1 MARPIAQNSRGRV
14 VNVFSGT
21 ALGVLIVT
29 VLYFAQTI
37 FIPVA
42 LAVFL
47 TFLMA
52 PVVDRVERWTGRAVA
67 VVASVLGATGLL
79 ICIGWMVTHQ
89 LTGLARTLQ
98 EPEYRQNIGVKTKAV
113 EDWIRDVTR
122 MTRAVEENVGGA
134 GNDADK
140 KADEKS
146 KSGQPVPA
154 QIAPFTPTWL
164 RDLPGSL
171 GRVAE
176 LLGQTALVVVLV
188 VFMLMRREDMR
199 NRVIR
204 LIGHGQM
211 TVTTMAI
218 DDAASRI
225 SRFLFAQLVVNSAYG
240 LVFASGLWLLGV
252 PYAFLWGFLA
262 ALMRYVPYVG
272 IWLAVLPPIALSLA
286 ASPGWTMPLWV
297 VGLVAALEV
306 VSANIIEPVLF
317 GQSIGVSEV
326 ALLVSAAFWAWLWGP
341 IGLVLSA
348 PLTVC
353 LVVLGKYVP
362 RLAFFDVL
370 LGDAPALP
378 AGMMF
383 YQRLLARDQDE
394 AATVIEKFV
403 RSAPPE
409 NVYDEFLVPAL
420 VSAKRDRD
428 HHDLAEPDEQFIISA
443 VAETAEQMAAGTLA
457 PSPPPPSP
465 PEGARATL
473 LGCPARDETD
483 ELALRMFVN
492 LLDPGR
498 WDLEILP
505 VAALAAELLD
515 KVHGAGLGAVVV
527 AALPPGGL
535 AHTRYLCK
543 RLRQRFPDLKI
554 AVGLWGLEGNAD
566 HARELL
572 AAAGADHV
580 GTTMLETRAR
590 LTEWLPVF
598 SAAAAQPEDRPKAK
612 ERVGETV

>member
-1 MARPIAQNSRGRV
+1 
-14 VNVFSGT
+14 
-21 ALGVLIVT
+21 
-29 VLYFAQTI
+29 
-37 FIPVA
+37 
-42 LAVFL
+42 
-47 TFLMA
+47 
-52 PVVDRVERWTGRAVA
+52 
-67 VVASVLGATGLL
+67 
-79 ICIGWMVTHQ
+79 MVTHQ
-89 LTGLARTLQ
+89 LTGLAQTLK
-98 EPEYRQNIGVKTKAV
+98 EPEYRQNIGAKTEKVQQWIQGVKQ
-113 EDWIRDVTR
+113 
-122 MTRAVEENVGGA
+122 MTLAVEENVGGT
-134 GNDADK
+134 GKDADK
-140 KADEKS
+140 KSDEKS

-164 RDLPGSL
+164 KDLPGSL

-252 PYAFLWGFLA
+252 PY
-262 ALMRYVPYVG
+262 VG

-306 VSANIIEPVLF
+306 LSANIIEPVLF

-341 IGLVLSA
+341 IGLILSA

-378 AGMMF
+378 AGMIF

-403 RSAPPE
+403 RTAPPE

-457 PSPPPPSP
+457 PSPPPPPP
-465 PEGARATL
+465 PEGVRATL

-498 WDLEILP
+498 WELEILP

-527 AALPPGGL
+527 SALPPGGL

-554 AVGLWGLEGNAD
+554 AVGLWGLEGNTD

-580 GTTMLETRAR
+580 GTTMLETRTR

-598 SAAAAQPEDRPKAK
+598 TAAAAQPEDRPKAK
-612 ERVGETV
+612 ERIGETV